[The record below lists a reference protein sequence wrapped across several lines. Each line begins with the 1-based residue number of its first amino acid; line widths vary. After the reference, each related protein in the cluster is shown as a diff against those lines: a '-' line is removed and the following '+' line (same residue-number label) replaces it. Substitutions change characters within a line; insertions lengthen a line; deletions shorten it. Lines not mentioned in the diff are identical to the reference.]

1 MESVYIFKPSIKIR
15 GCRNLLIRVP
25 RKEFGSGSWFQ
36 IDSGTQLILK
46 VAFSYLGE
54 SQYIPESLEGEL
66 TVSVQNVNW
75 ISKDNALPKPRLV
88 PMQSKRLRGE

>member
-1 MESVYIFKPSIKIR
+1 VYIFKPSIKIR

-66 TVSVQNVNW
+66 TVSTLFFSQNLKPSTRTF
-75 ISKDNALPKPRLV
+75 ILSK
-88 PMQSKRLRGE
+88 KR